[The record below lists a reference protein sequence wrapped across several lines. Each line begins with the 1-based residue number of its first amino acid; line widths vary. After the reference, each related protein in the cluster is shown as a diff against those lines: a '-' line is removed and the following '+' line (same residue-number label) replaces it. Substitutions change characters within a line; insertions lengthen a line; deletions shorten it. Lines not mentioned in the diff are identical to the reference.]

1 MSSVPLRR
9 NRDFVLY
16 TAGRLL
22 SSAGTQLSIIAY
34 PLLVLAV
41 THSASKAGLVAFA
54 RGVPGALFALP
65 AGLAADHFGRKGL
78 MIVSDAA
85 RAGAVGALAVLIVV
99 HHAAFWTI
107 PPLAFVEGCGAAI
120 FSAASVGAVRAV
132 VPPQQLPAAI
142 ASNTAR
148 LATVQV
154 LGPPLGG
161 LLYGLGRF
169 VPFLGDALSY
179 AFSTGSILAMRT
191 PFQEERERDESPLRT
206 RLADGFRFLWSQP
219 FLRTSTLVFGLL
231 NFFGPAWIFA
241 VVVLGRRHGLSSGAV
256 GALVT
261 VSGLSIVAGSALSP
275 FVRRKLPSH
284 AVLLLELWAWCASAF
299 YLAWPSVYVLAAL
312 LVPSGLAIPSTDSVV
327 HSLRIGLT
335 PDRLIGRVSS
345 VHSTISLAISPLGP
359 LIVGFLIAD
368 ASPRSAVGVLA
379 GLAIALALWGTLSP
393 AIRSAPSLA
402 DLLDR

>member
-1 MSSVPLRR
+1 MEPVPLRR

-22 SSAGTQLSIIAY
+22 SSAGTQLSTIAY
-34 PLLVLAV
+34 PLLVLAL
-41 THSASKAGLVAFA
+41 THSAAKAGIVAFA
-54 RGVPGALFALP
+54 RGLPAALFALP
-65 AGLAADHFGRKGL
+65 AGLAADHFNRRRL
-78 MIVSDAA
+78 MVGSDAV
-85 RAGAVGALAVLIVV
+85 RVCAVGTLAALILA
-99 HHAAFWTI
+99 HEATYWAI
-107 PPLAFVEGCGAAI
+107 PAIAFVEGCGAAV

-161 LLYGLGRF
+161 ALFAVGRF
-169 VPFLGDALSY
+169 VPFLGDAVSY
-179 AFSTGSILAMRT
+179 VFSTASVMAMRT
-191 PFQEERERDESPLRT
+191 PFQETRERDSSPLRT
-206 RLADGFRFLWSQP
+206 RLADGFRFLWSHP

-241 VVVLGRRHGLSSGAV
+241 VVVLGRRQGLSSGEV

-261 VSGLSIVAGSALSP
+261 VSGASIVAGSALSP
-275 FVRRKLPSH
+275 IVRRRLPTH
-284 AVLLLELWAWCASAF
+284 AVLLLELWAWCACAV
-299 YLAWPSVYVLAAL
+299 YVAWPSVYVLAAS

-327 HSLRIGLT
+327 HSLRIRLT

-345 VHSTISLAISPLGP
+345 VHSTLSLAISPLGP
-359 LIVGFLIAD
+359 LVVGFLVAD
-368 ASPRSAVGVLA
+368 VSPRAAVAVIA

-393 AIRSAPSLA
+393 AIRAAPSL
-402 DLLDR
+402 DEL